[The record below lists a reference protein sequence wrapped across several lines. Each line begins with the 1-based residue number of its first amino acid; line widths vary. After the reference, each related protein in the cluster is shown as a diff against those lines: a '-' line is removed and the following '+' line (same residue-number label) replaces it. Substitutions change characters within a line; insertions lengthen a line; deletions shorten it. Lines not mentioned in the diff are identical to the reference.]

1 MANQRALIDIEMF
14 VDVRCGLVS
23 QLVSP
28 QYADVLASTDW
39 YQVRQHD
46 NFEEVSSG
54 LVKWEAYKEAYANR
68 NGDTIVA
75 SNMTNFIYELR
86 QDIKKALPALE
97 RGVEFEALEIYVN
110 FYPYSDLTEDER
122 KIIVQSIQYYMPLPT
137 QVFAEYIPWKDLTVA
152 RMERQFEMI
161 AIYDHEEWFKH
172 HLDELVNHRVPSNVV
187 MTPRISNLGVD
198 PKLDATI
205 KDPFKARSGFF
216 QEWISL
222 VFLPTRWVCYNQ
234 AMHQAIHSHQY
245 SGSEPPDGPHQ
256 EPETPPAGGP
266 HQWVP

>member
-28 QYADVLASTDW
+28 QYADVLASTEW

-46 NFEEVSSG
+46 NFEKASSG

-97 RGVEFEALEIYVN
+97 RGVEFDALEIYVN

-152 RMERQFEMI
+152 RMERQYEMI

-172 HLDELVNHRVPSNVV
+172 HMDELLHHKVPANVI

-198 PKLDATI
+198 PVVESVA

-222 VFLPTRWVCYNQ
+222 VFLPPRWVCYNE
-234 AMHQAIHSHQY
+234 AMFREIHSHRY
-245 SGSEPPDGPHQ
+245 SGTAPPDDPPPEQVTLPEVGPRQ
-256 EPETPPAGGP
+256 
-266 HQWVP
+266 